1 MKFLTSKFKKKCN
14 SSFLVSKMATILN
27 NPFTVVIFIV
37 TIKISPSGI
46 KQQRHKYNVWVLNQS

>member
-1 MKFLTSKFKKKCN
+1 
-14 SSFLVSKMATILN
+14 MATILN

-46 KQQRHKYNVWVLNQS
+46 KQHRHKYNVWVLNQS

>member
-1 MKFLTSKFKKKCN
+1 
-14 SSFLVSKMATILN
+14 MATILN